1 MALFEKS
8 KRSGKSKREP
18 SRRRTGVPQFDP
30 AHFFETS
37 TKGRSISTHRKNEI
51 IFSQGDAADAVFY
64 IKKGKIKVTV
74 VSKQGK
80 EAVVALLG
88 ADEFLGEGCL
98 IGQPRRVAAA
108 VTMSECTVMRV
119 GKAEI
124 QRLLQDDPAFSQM
137 FMSHI
142 LARKIALRKTWWT
155 NSSTRRKSGSRD
167 YCYCWRTLARK
178 GVQSRLSRRSAR
190 KYSLR

>member
-64 IKKGKIKVTV
+64 IKKGKVSVTV

-88 ADEFLGEGCL
+88 ADEFVGEGCL
-98 IGQPRRVAAA
+98 IGQPKRLATAVAMTEC
-108 VTMSECTVMRV
+108 VTMRV
-119 GKAEI
+119 DKKEI
-124 QRLLQDDPAFSQM
+124 QQVLHDQPAFS
-137 FMSHI
+137 
-142 LARKIALRKTWWT
+142 
-155 NSSTRRKSGSRD
+155 
-167 YCYCWRTLARK
+167 
-178 GVQSRLSRRSAR
+178 
-190 KYSLR
+190 